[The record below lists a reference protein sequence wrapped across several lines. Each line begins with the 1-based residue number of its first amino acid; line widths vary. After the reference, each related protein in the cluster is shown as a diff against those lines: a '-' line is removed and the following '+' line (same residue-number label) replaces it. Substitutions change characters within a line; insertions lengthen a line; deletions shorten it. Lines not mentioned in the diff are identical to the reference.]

1 MYAETPVS
9 EIAIRTTA
17 VVAVLSY
24 VARVLCDLIAQHD
37 TLWYRRARVAWTVG
51 CLFLLLHIA
60 LGFHFVHG
68 WSHSRAW
75 SHTAARTAAV
85 TGWSWGGGLYIN
97 HTFAFLWL
105 TDTLAW
111 WCLGITFVYRRSWYY
126 WSVALVFA
134 FIMINATLVF
144 GPRYWMLGNLC
155 AVVSIAFL
163 LVRRNRTKST
173 SQSSAAILDADDSG
187 QRTDRRG

>member
-1 MYAETPVS
+1 MYAEIPVS

-24 VARVLCDLIAQHD
+24 VARVLCDLIPQD
-37 TLWYRRARVAWTVG
+37 STLWHKRARVAWTVG

-68 WSHSRAW
+68 WNHARAW

-97 HTFAFLWL
+97 HMFAILWL

-111 WCLGITFVYRRSWYY
+111 WRFGIASAYRRTWYY
-126 WSVALVFA
+126 WSVAFVFA

-144 GPRYWMLGNLC
+144 GPRYWILGNIGV
-155 AVVSIAFL
+155 AAAITIL
-163 LVRRNRTKST
+163 LLQRNRTET
-173 SQSSAAILDADDSG
+173 TG
-187 QRTDRRG
+187 QQP